1 MCEHCPKGTSS
12 PAGMGFLFLCVRIHS
27 WSCILEFCHLLQGMG
42 RLVNHLT
49 QLCFAS
55 AHGTLPDETLGS
67 HPSLLGHS
75 TEAGDSEGKAM
86 WKHGI

>member
-1 MCEHCPKGTSS
+1 M
-12 PAGMGFLFLCVRIHS
+12 
-27 WSCILEFCHLLQGMG
+27 LEFWHRLQVMG

-55 AHGTLPDETLGS
+55 AHGTLPDEILRS

-86 WKHGI
+86 WKHEI